1 MFVCLFVFYVIVY
14 FSDSLD
20 ELTYLVEKLF
30 SPVVNKNIPVPE
42 FPEHPYSDNELQVS
56 HLTYISSP
64 LSLYSLIPRLSLSG
78 RREPGN
84 EATLSLLTLSG
95 LHLVVGFEFLD
106 WNGTV
111 T

>member
-1 MFVCLFVFYVIVY
+1 MFVYVFVY

-56 HLTYISSP
+56 HLMYIP
-64 LSLYSLIPRLSLSG
+64 SLYNLVPRLSSGG

-84 EATLSLLTLSG
+84 EATFSLLTLRG
-95 LHLVVGFEFLD
+95 LHLVVGFEFPD
-106 WNGTV
+106 WNVTV